1 MPLVCILPHSE
12 SLRCALVSGMHPRGV
27 FPGLMT
33 LVALSG
39 FPNAESTFFR
49 KCRICT
55 WQKIGIFC
63 TVTYLYMGG
72 MGK

>member
-12 SLRCALVSGMHPRGV
+12 SLRCALGSGMHPRGV

-49 KCRICT
+49 SAEFALGTKLEY
-55 WQKIGIFC
+55 FA
-63 TVTYLYMGG
+63 L
-72 MGK
+72 